1 MQCMADDRRVIEVQ
15 VCYAM
20 ADWQILRDL
29 KLSQGVTLGE
39 AIKLSGIC
47 LEMPDI
53 DPEHMR
59 TGIYGKTKPLDT
71 ILRDGDRIEIY
82 RPLRAAP
89 KEARRRRVNKRA
101 GGAAP
106 GAGGAGGAGGRGGA
120 RGE

>member
-20 ADWQILRDL
+20 ADRQILRDL

-82 RPLRAAP
+82 RPLRADPIEAHHKQNNKQTKKTTP
-89 KEARRRRVNKRA
+89 KTNNTKNTS
-101 GGAAP
+101 GLG
-106 GAGGAGGAGGRGGA
+106 
-120 RGE
+120 

>member
-20 ADWQILRDL
+20 ADRQILRDL

-82 RPLRAAP
+82 RPLRADP

-101 GGAAP
+101 KIAAP
-106 GAGGAGGAGGRGGA
+106 
-120 RGE
+120 